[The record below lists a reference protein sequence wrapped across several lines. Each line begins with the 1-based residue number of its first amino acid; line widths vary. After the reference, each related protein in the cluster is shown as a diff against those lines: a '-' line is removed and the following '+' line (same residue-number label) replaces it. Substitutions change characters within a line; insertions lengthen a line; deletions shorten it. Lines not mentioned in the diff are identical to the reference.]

1 MENKVFKSS
10 KKQPIKFKGYN
21 YIGRHVDYEDV
32 AFYVRSL
39 GKDNYEL
46 MEAKL
51 AKVKNK
57 YMLAAGTTIKVID
70 SFMYNTLLAQI
81 EDVKF
86 DDKESFIKYV
96 FGNSFSGDSTINEK
110 EFIEKYSAKV
120 PSAIKTLDDYKKYT
134 NDGFEVLYCSRSINE
149 RKFETFSVVLVKNIE
164 YDFFGIKRK
173 YTIFKPIT
181 YMTNPSYVNKS
192 GNIRFREFPL
202 SDINVIHDIL
212 NTK

>member
-1 MENKVFKSS
+1 MKNKVFKSS

-21 YIGRHVDYEDV
+21 YIGRHSDYEDV

-51 AKVKNK
+51 AKDKNK
-57 YMLAAGTTIKVID
+57 FVLAAGTTIKVID

-81 EDVKF
+81 EGTTF
-86 DDKESFIKYV
+86 GDKESFIQYV
-96 FGNSFSGDSTINEK
+96 FENSFRGDSTINEK
-110 EFIEKYSAKV
+110 EFIERYSAKV
-120 PSAIKTLDDYKKYT
+120 PSQIKALDDYKKYT
-134 NDGFEVLYCSRSINE
+134 KDGYEILYCSRSINE

-164 YDFFGIKRK
+164 YDFFGIKRV

-192 GNIRFREFPL
+192 GNIRFKEFPL
-202 SDINVIHDIL
+202 PDINVIHDIL